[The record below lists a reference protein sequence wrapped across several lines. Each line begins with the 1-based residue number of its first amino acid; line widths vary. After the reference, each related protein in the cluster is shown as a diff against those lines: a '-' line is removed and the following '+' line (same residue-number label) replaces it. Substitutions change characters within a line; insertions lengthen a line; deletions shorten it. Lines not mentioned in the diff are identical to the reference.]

1 MKGKTAFRKK
11 TETNTTSIKVIMP
24 SDWLTKMLNY
34 EVTPPEQ
41 AWDNITLRLDKE
53 DNNSTEALKLK
64 MLTHEEIPPVAVFD
78 KIFSKLDAQ
87 HTLLEPV
94 YVEKLKVF
102 SETPPADAWKNII
115 TKLDEDKIIPLDNNR
130 KKIRPLYLKLAA
142 SAAIVAI
149 IIIAVLPGKQT
160 PADKGQIVLA
170 PSKTEPAQVSPANV
184 ISDTQN
190 NNRVK
195 TNLANAVIKENTN
208 AKNDFK
214 TTNTNGYVK
223 SNHATNLAQDP
234 LLYNKEKLQN
244 SNGETPMDIAL
255 VSPPN
260 SYISITGA
268 DGQSV
273 KVSSKFSNL
282 ISYLAGDNTGTKE
295 NIDVIIE
302 ESAKWRKIF
311 SEWRNKMTNNVVA
324 PTFSNFMDIIE
335 LSNVVEGKER

>member
-1 MKGKTAFRKK
+1 
-11 TETNTTSIKVIMP
+11 MP
-24 SDWLTKMLNY
+24 SDWLTKMQNY

-53 DNNSTEALKLK
+53 DNNSTEALRLK

-78 KIFSKLDAQ
+78 KILDELNAD
-87 HTLLEPV
+87 HTPLVPA
-94 YVEKLKVF
+94 YVEKLKIF
-102 SETPPADAWKNII
+102 TDTPPADAWKNII
-115 TKLDEDKIIPLDNNR
+115 TKLDEDKIIPLDDNR
-130 KKIRPLYLKLAA
+130 KKIRALYLKLAA
-142 SAAIVAI
+142 AAAIITIIIVAI
-149 IIIAVLPGKQT
+149 LPGKQT
-160 PADKGQIVLA
+160 PANKDQVAIA
-170 PSKTEPAQVSPANV
+170 PSKTNPAQVSPASV
-184 ISDTQN
+184 AADTQN
-190 NNRVK
+190 NNQPN
-195 TNLANAVIKENTN
+195 TNVANTVIKENTN
-208 AKNDFK
+208 AKNDF
-214 TTNTNGYVK
+214 NPVNPNGYVK
-223 SNHATNLAQDP
+223 SDRANDLAQDP
-234 LLYNKEKLQN
+234 AIYNKEKLQN

-282 ISYLAGDNTGTKE
+282 ISYLAGGNTDTKE

-311 SEWRNKMTNNVVA
+311 SEWRDKMTNSPVA

-335 LSNVVEGKER
+335 LSNVVEGKDQ